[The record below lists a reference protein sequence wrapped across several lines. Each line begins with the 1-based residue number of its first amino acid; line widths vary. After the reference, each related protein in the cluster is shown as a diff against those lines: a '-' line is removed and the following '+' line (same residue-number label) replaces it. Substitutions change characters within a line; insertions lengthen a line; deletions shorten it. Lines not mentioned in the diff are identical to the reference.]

1 MLDLS
6 PVTLFC
12 ADCVDTD
19 RAERIMRRCTDVAN
33 FGAVKLLTSLP
44 TSYQHRVEIP
54 PITSHN
60 GYSIWMLKRAYL
72 YIDTP
77 KFLVVQHD
85 GYIINASAWDPAWL
99 QYDYIGP
106 LFIQRYVPPLMG
118 TGGFSL
124 RSKTLMQYV
133 NARLPDWDGSDAD
146 AQRLQA
152 KLGSYED
159 GVIAIRFR
167 EELIA
172 AGYKFAPV
180 HEAVKFAQGGLPV
193 KGDANDHDTR
203 YYCERPFG
211 FHGGWSNMNWDTG
224 FVSPPPFKAGGQ

>member
-6 PVTLFC
+6 TVTLFC

-19 RAERIMRRCTDVAN
+19 RAERIMRRCTDVAD

-44 TSYQHRVEIP
+44 TAYAHRVEIP

-60 GYSIWMLKRAYL
+60 GYSIWMLKRAHL
-72 YIDTP
+72 YVDTP

-85 GYIINASAWDPAWL
+85 GFIINASAWEPAWL

-106 LFIQRYVPPLMG
+106 LFIQDYFPPVVG

-124 RSKTLMQYV
+124 RSKKLMEYV
-133 NARLPDWDGSDAD
+133 NKRTPDWDGTDED

-152 KLGSYED
+152 KIRSYED
-159 GVIAIRFR
+159 GVIAMQMRD
-167 EELIA
+167 ELKTLGFKI
-172 AGYKFAPV
+172 APV
-180 HEAVKFAQGGLPV
+180 HEAIKFAQGGYPNT
-193 KGDANDHDTR
+193 GSANPTNR
-203 YYCERPFG
+203 AYYCEKPFG
-211 FHGGWSNMNWDTG
+211 FHGGWVTVDRETG
-224 FVSPPPFKAGGQ
+224 FVSPPPFHV